1 MSPAKPEPLPQPQV
15 LAAAG
20 KTRPAR
26 DDKPKPWERS
36 QRDRSRTDPLSSIQS
51 RPPQPANSSLAE
63 RLRDPSLPL
72 RLLKAILFA
81 IVALVVGR
89 LLIAQLLRIL
99 PSPID
104 QLIGIVV
111 FGVVILIAWRAID
124 RLR

>member
-1 MSPAKPEPLPQPQV
+1 
-15 LAAAG
+15 
-20 KTRPAR
+20 
-26 DDKPKPWERS
+26 
-36 QRDRSRTDPLSSIQS
+36 
-51 RPPQPANSSLAE
+51 
-63 RLRDPSLPL
+63 
-72 RLLKAILFA
+72 
-81 IVALVVGR
+81 VALVVGR